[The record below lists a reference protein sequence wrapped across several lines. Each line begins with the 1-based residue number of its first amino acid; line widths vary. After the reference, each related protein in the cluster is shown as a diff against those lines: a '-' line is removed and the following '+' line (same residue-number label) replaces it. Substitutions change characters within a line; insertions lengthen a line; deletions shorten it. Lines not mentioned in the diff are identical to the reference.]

1 MFQKDD
7 FDFKNTEDLGH
18 FIFILPFILVIMP
31 FLMLAY
37 HVGLF
42 LDLTEKLDDT

>member
-1 MFQKDD
+1 MFSKDD
-7 FDFKNTEDLGH
+7 FSFKNTENLGE
-18 FIFILPFILVIMP
+18 FLVIIPFVLLIMP

-42 LDLTEKLDDT
+42 LDLTEKLDDS